1 VFDEGFSFHNIL
13 TMLRCWSVIVLFC
26 LVAIQVL
33 AVETRVHLPEENVLT
48 ILNDPLSD
56 NHRKLLHAFT
66 GYRHRFEQSPNFK
79 ALRWGLGNIQDSGV
93 CDLCEIGAPVVSE
106 FLDFQNENLFLYV

>member
-1 VFDEGFSFHNIL
+1 MFIFLKKMF
-13 TMLRCWSVIVLFC
+13 
-26 LVAIQVL
+26 
-33 AVETRVHLPEENVLT
+33 LT

-106 FLDFQNENLFLYV
+106 FLDFQNENLFFVCIIDPISFGTE